1 MGTQRRTL
9 PESRITPPSI
19 EMPRPTAAPLVLALG
34 VALLAGGLPFGLGF
48 FIIGGMVII
57 AGLYLWIAQLLPGR
71 GHVQEEIEE
80 PVEKLA
86 EVQAEAAVTHLHE
99 GMPGYRLLLPTSY
112 HPISSG
118 VKGGIAGGIVMPI
131 TAMIWGVM
139 TGHGIWYPVNLVAG
153 MILPGIDKMSDET
166 LQQFNF
172 PLFMVAGSIHIVMSL
187 IIGLI
192 FGVLLPTLPTV
203 SRAIA
208 WGGLLAPLLWSGV
221 SYALVKTMNPVMEQQ
236 VSWPWFIA
244 AQFVFGAVITGLIRR
259 SGRYSPLFAGFCGG
273 LAGSIVMPIHAFI
286 DAIGNDHTIWYPI
299 NMLAGMVLRELGDHN
314 VQDLELFNARW
325 FGVALAIHLT
335 LSLGFA
341 ILYSVLLP
349 RLPHIPG
356 PLAWGG
362 LVLPLLWSGSCYGL
376 MGVVNPALQTRVD
389 WPGFVLSQ
397 FVFGITAAIVVL
409 RTEMVHLAPLGK
421 DRGGRS

>member
-9 PESRITPPSI
+9 PESLITPPSI
-19 EMPRPTAAPLVLALG
+19 EMPRPTAAPMVLALG
-34 VALLAGGLPFGLGF
+34 MAMLAGGVPFGLGF

-57 AGLYLWIAQLLPGR
+57 AGIYLWIAQLLPGR

-80 PVEKLA
+80 PVEKLI
-86 EVQAEAAVTHLHE
+86 EVQTQGSVTHLHQ
-99 GMPGYRLLLPTSY
+99 GMPGYRLLLPQSY

-118 VKGGIAGGIVMPI
+118 VKGGIVGGIVMPI
-131 TAMIWGVM
+131 TAIIWGVM

-153 MILPGIDKMSDET
+153 LVLPGIDKMSDET

-203 SRAIA
+203 PRAIA

-221 SYALVKTMNPVMEQQ
+221 SYALVKTMNPVMERQ

-409 RTEMVHLAPLGK
+409 RTEMVHLAPLGTG
-421 DRGGRS
+421 RGGRS